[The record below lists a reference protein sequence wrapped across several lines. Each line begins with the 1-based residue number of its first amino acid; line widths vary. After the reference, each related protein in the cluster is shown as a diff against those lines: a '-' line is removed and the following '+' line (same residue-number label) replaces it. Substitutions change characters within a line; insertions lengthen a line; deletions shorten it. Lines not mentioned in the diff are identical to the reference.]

1 MVIQNHTPRLT
12 VRNLL
17 CLYCN
22 GLILLN
28 FIEELLEVYSEYDLD
43 YPSGEN
49 FNEEK
54 DRAQPPFVPPY
65 ESDPMEGIPIDQ
77 YGGRRCDRKV
87 NLYTLQPDKLN
98 NNPLKGKLTNCHNSG
113 CERFVGFL

>member
-1 MVIQNHTPRLT
+1 MYT
-12 VRNLL
+12 
-17 CLYCN
+17 
-22 GLILLN
+22 
-28 FIEELLEVYSEYDLD
+28 EYDLE

-54 DRAQPPFVPPY
+54 ERAQPPLFVPPY
-65 ESDPMEGIPIDQ
+65 ESDPLEGIPIDQ

-113 CERFVGFL
+113 CERYQPLDYCMFYFTKFESFPDHLVYKGSLIVT